1 MRRAYT
7 AIVLHPSHQERP
19 PTGEDRVPRAKATIA
34 TLHEGIIVLDVC
46 IHFVGALDVSA
57 IRLLAATRRPCR
69 VVNDAEA
76 HHLTSW
82 PEERR

>member
-1 MRRAYT
+1 M
-7 AIVLHPSHQERP
+7 
-19 PTGEDRVPRAKATIA
+19 PRAKATIA

>member
-34 TLHEGIIVLDVC
+34 TLHEGIIVLDV
-46 IHFVGALDVSA
+46 S